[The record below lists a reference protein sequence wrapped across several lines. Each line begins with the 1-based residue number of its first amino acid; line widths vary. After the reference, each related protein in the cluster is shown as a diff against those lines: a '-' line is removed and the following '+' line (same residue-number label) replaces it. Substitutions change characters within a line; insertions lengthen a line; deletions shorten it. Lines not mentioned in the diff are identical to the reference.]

1 MRPRCSPRSICMWS
15 VPSSSSPSGCTK
27 NWRRA
32 SRRAGHEKRKGECR
46 DKTSHT
52 NLLGV
57 RLSAQFTWK
66 ISAWT
71 ARRFWEIA
79 RRSLCISRDQR
90 GPVTSSRTISTS
102 SFYTVAM
109 LDGELRW
116 FSQGRYLA
124 RMTA

>member
-1 MRPRCSPRSICMWS
+1 MRNGKASAVIRLVIRT
-15 VPSSSSPSGCTK
+15 SS
-27 NWRRA
+27 
-32 SRRAGHEKRKGECR
+32 
-46 DKTSHT
+46 
-52 NLLGV
+52 V

-102 SFYTVAM
+102 SFYAVAM

-124 RMTA
+124 RMKAWNSGKRV